1 MNLALLLLAAAPV
14 FAQKKVFVSDNVL
27 KVAEQ
32 ARFDYKGTLKK
43 ATAKDDKALAE
54 LFEFIRLLENVEADE
69 HAMTCLEL
77 IPVATDKV
85 FSQAVQSRSTK
96 MKAALLRRITAA
108 QERSQKAELK
118 KPMEEWAPYSWKA
131 LNNIQ
136 FAIEDT
142 TKKAAAANSA
152 TGAGT
157 GVGQAGTGTGTGV
170 GQINTGS
177 GSATG
182 IDAGAA
188 KPDAGGAI
196 LAPTKPADTGKKT
209 PAKRKDN

>member
-27 KVAEQ
+27 QVAEQ

-43 ATAKDDKALAE
+43 ATAKDDKALVE
-54 LFEFIRLLENVEADE
+54 LFEFIRLLENAEADE

-85 FSQAVQSRSTK
+85 FSQAVKSRSTK

-136 FAIEDT
+136 FVFEDS
-142 TKKAAAANSA
+142 TKKTAATNSA

-157 GVGQAGTGTGTGV
+157 GVGQFSTGTGAGTGTGTGA
-170 GQINTGS
+170 GQFNTGTGAGS
-177 GSATG
+177 GFGT
-182 IDAGAA
+182 DAGTG
-188 KPDAGGAI
+188 KPDAGQ
-196 LAPTKPADTGKKT
+196 KT